1 MSFYKFD
8 MLLKELE
15 GLEAETGYILPDS
28 PTQRVGSDLQTEFS
42 TVERK
47 RIMGSIANCYDIDEL
62 KKWMTSF
69 DEKYELDTFILEP
82 KYDGLSCSLIYKNG
96 VLV

>member
-1 MSFYKFD
+1 MESVNKSKQEMIEDLVKILTQANYDYYVACKPTMPDYKFD

-28 PTQRVGSDLQTEFS
+28 PRQRVGADLQTEFS

-47 RIMGSIANCYDIDEL
+47 RIMGAIANCYDINEL
-62 KKWMTSF
+62 K
-69 DEKYELDTFILEP
+69 
-82 KYDGLSCSLIYKNG
+82 
-96 VLV
+96 